1 LETTGQKKDT
11 GKPLWGLF
19 PFAALTPDM
28 DRNVA
33 GGTKGARALIDR
45 VQRWARR
52 EPQPGPLSSIVADF
66 YPYGKTAIWSDVV
79 RVLEFGAKKYAPF
92 NWEKGI
98 EYSRVYHA
106 FCRHWKAILV
116 DGELNDPETGLPHE
130 AHALCELMFLV
141 VFEARGLS
149 QFDDRPGVH
158 NTKPRELNVQ
168 LSGTF
173 DLEPEPPRL
182 YLWTRGGKILYLE
195 PRTVAELPTIET
207 IAESLSNQSRWTG
220 HAGKSYTIADHSI
233 AVSKVRQRMAQA
245 NGGAGH
251 ANALY
256 ALLHDAHECVLGD
269 VNSQV
274 KAALKAA
281 GCTELRRLSDNFDRL
296 LWARECLTGV
306 APKWESEISR
316 ADKAVGQAEAELLKI
331 AVPHDQAQE
340 YCGTDPVLLD
350 WARTAVQA
358 QMMRIMPA
366 DLTFICR
373 YQELKGQIDGW

>member
-1 LETTGQKKDT
+1 
-11 GKPLWGLF
+11 
-19 PFAALTPDM
+19 M

-52 EPQPGPLSSIVADF
+52 EPQPGPLASIVADF

-141 VFEARGLS
+141 VFEARGLT
-149 QFDDRPGVH
+149 QFDDRPGTPQQIADTAADLWNAMQH
-158 NTKPRELNVQ
+158 KP
-168 LSGTF
+168 S
-173 DLEPEPPRL
+173 EPPRL
-182 YLWTRGGKILYLE
+182 FLWTRGGKILYLE
-195 PRTVAELPTIET
+195 PRTVEELPTIET

-233 AVSKVRQRMAQA
+233 AVSKVRQKMAQA
-245 NGGAGH
+245 DGGAGVH
-251 ANALY
+251 NALY

-269 VNSQV
+269 VNSRV

-281 GCTELRRLSDNFDRL
+281 GCTELKRLADNFDRL
-296 LWARECLTGV
+296 LWARECLQGV
-306 APKWESEISR
+306 APRCEAEISR

-331 AVPHDQAQE
+331 AVPHEQAQE
-340 YCGTDPVLLD
+340 YCGTDPMLLD
-350 WARTAVQA
+350 LARTAVQS
-358 QMMRIMPA
+358 QMMRIMPV
-366 DLTFICR
+366 DLAFVLR